1 MVSLAFPALVRI
13 CYLREHKLET
23 LPGGNENVLYRFP
36 DGRQLSNWELI
47 RTPQYE
53 AFKRGFRDG
62 FEGRVAAGETIELP
76 LRGEYQSGFQ
86 HGGEERKKQLGRTG
100 D

>member
-1 MVSLAFPALVRI
+1 MVSLPFPALVRI

-23 LPGGNENVLYRFP
+23 LPGGGENVLYRFP

-62 FEGRVAAGETIELP
+62 FEARAPKESFEP
-76 LRGEYQSGFQ
+76 QSPEEYQSGFR
-86 HGGEERKKQLGRTG
+86 HGEREGKKRRG
-100 D
+100 

>member
-23 LPGGNENVLYRFP
+23 LPGGGENVLYRFP

-62 FEGRVAAGETIELP
+62 FEGRQMADAAIEPP
-76 LRGEYQSGFQ
+76 LQGQYQSGFR
-86 HGGEERKKQLGRTG
+86 HGQREAKKQPG
-100 D
+100 

>member
-1 MVSLAFPALVRI
+1 MVSLPFPALVRI

-23 LPGGNENVLYRFP
+23 LPGGSENVLYRFP

-47 RTPQYE
+47 RTPEYE

-62 FEGRVAAGETIELP
+62 FEGRAAADAAIEAP
-76 LRGEYQSGFQ
+76 LLSQYQSGFR
-86 HGGEERKKQLGRTG
+86 HGRQERERQPG
-100 D
+100 